1 MRRWKETAGFSA
13 WIFGNS
19 GTSAVNRASSS
30 SSGTDSPGY
39 DILRLNEAAIVRLWL
54 VEKAK
59 NPKQED
65 DWNWDSDQPEQ

>member
-1 MRRWKETAGFSA
+1 MK
-13 WIFGNS
+13 
-19 GTSAVNRASSS
+19 ASI
-30 SSGTDSPGY
+30 G
-39 DILRLNEAAIVRLWL
+39 RLWL

>member
-1 MRRWKETAGFSA
+1 MSTPGRDLLILLLRLFFS
-13 WIFGNS
+13 
-19 GTSAVNRASSS
+19 
-30 SSGTDSPGY
+30 GY